1 MLIDQ
6 IKILE
11 KLDDLQ
17 RYQLILDWLKKDGLD
32 PEIDAYSTGH
42 NIFLQSPQNNKI
54 AIASHFDT
62 VPFSPGANDNAS
74 AIVVCLELAKRNQ
87 NNPLSNIGLEIYIFD
102 EEEKGLIGSNAYLQ
116 KFGITGLIGL
126 INMEMVGKG
135 NQFAIWPLNS
145 SAKGKVLASFEFI
158 AEKKKI
164 PCGRYDQ
171 IVMNTADHESFRSH
185 GLEDSFTITCISD
198 EDVSVAE
205 EYYKAMALK
214 ADRNTLYEIIS
225 QAPIFEHYHKPTDTS
240 DFLSETTLQMTADT
254 IWETLIKLDE
264 EFFSK

>member
-11 KLDDLQ
+11 KLDDSQ
-17 RYQLILDWLKKDGLD
+17 RFTLILEWMEKEGLR
-32 PEIDAYSTGH
+32 PEIDVYSTGH

-62 VPFSPGANDNAS
+62 VPFAPGANDNAS
-74 AIVVCLELAKRNQ
+74 AIVICLEIAKRNQ
-87 NNPLSNIGLEIYIFD
+87 KNPLRNIGLEIYIFD

-116 KFGITGLIGL
+116 KFGTTGLIGFM
-126 INMEMVGKG
+126 NMEMVGKG

-145 SAKGKVLASFEFI
+145 SATGKVLECFEFI

-164 PCGRYDQ
+164 PCGRYDR

-185 GLEDSFTITCISD
+185 GLKDSFTITCISD

-205 EYYKAMALK
+205 DYYKAMALEV
-214 ADRNTLYEIIS
+214 DSSTLFKIINR
-225 QAPIFEHYHKPTDTS
+225 APIFEHYHKPTDKS

-254 IWETLIKLDE
+254 IWETIVKLDE
-264 EFFSK
+264 EFFT